1 MKLGTP
7 LTTKDRI
14 WLSNRGPAPITC
26 DVIVSGSTVHVA
38 VPERSICSFKTGGN
52 PHACQ
57 NVKQLAYWTPKLN
70 VRVVSTVLD
79 IVFEIGDVDDIVQA
93 PATVEDN
100 VFCFSWLLPDE
111 SLIFVAAKAEEGG
124 ASGAMFHGDEM
135 TRLTGEVDDAL
146 NELVLY
152 AEGVTIHM
160 MMPAEAPEASAPH
173 AISGRY
179 FDANGS
185 AGGEFTVFDDGGL
198 KVRVNDMEDVEFRG
212 VWDKTTNKIFWI
224 GDLDSILAGDF
235 SRVCGF
241 EGTVDCDGSFQ
252 DVSFKGARLETVQ
265 ESKIVRSDIITWFKE
280 IA

>member
-14 WLSNRGPAPITC
+14 WLSNRAPAPITC
-26 DVIVSGSTVHVA
+26 DVIVSGSPVPVA
-38 VPERSICSFKTGGN
+38 LPPSSICSFKTGGR

-57 NVKQLAYWTPKLN
+57 NVKQLAYWTPQSSA
-70 VRVVSTVLD
+70 RVASTVLD
-79 IVFEIGDVDDIVQA
+79 IVFEIGDADDVVQA

-100 VFCFSWLLPDE
+100 VFCFSWLLPDG
-111 SLIFVAAKAEEGG
+111 SLVFVAAKAEGG
-124 ASGAMFHGDEM
+124 VASGAMFHGDEL
-135 TRLTGEVDDAL
+135 TRLAGDVDDAL
-146 NELVLY
+146 NELTLC
-152 AEGVTIHM
+152 ADGVTIHM
-160 MMPAEAPEASAPH
+160 MMPTEVPEVAAPH

-185 AGGEFTVFDDGGL
+185 AGGEFTVFDEGGM
-198 KVRVNDMEDVEFRG
+198 KVRVNDMEDVKFRG
-212 VWDKTTNKIFWI
+212 VWDKATNKIFWI
-224 GDLDSILAGDF
+224 GDLDSIVAGNF

-241 EGTVDCDGSFQ
+241 EGAVDCDRSFQ

-265 ESKIVRSDIITWFKE
+265 ESKLIRGEIITWFKE